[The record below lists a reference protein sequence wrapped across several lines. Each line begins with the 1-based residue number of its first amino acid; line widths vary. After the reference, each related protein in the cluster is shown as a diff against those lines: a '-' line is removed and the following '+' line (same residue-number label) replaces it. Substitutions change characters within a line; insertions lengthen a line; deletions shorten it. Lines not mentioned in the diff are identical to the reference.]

1 LELFEKFMNH
11 LQNYSIMS
19 ILERLLLPSLHIAE
33 CEGVTA
39 SSTTENTEVDSA
51 EGIDNA
57 NTTSVI
63 SLCSWGENIDIITL
77 LVDKLVEDNTPDS
90 VLATHSSDLLV
101 SRVHQAPLTS
111 PILQHLSSGK
121 VLQKIVRKSSVLSDS
136 EEFTSHDNG
145 MTRALFLLESIVLQL
160 GGFGCVPPVD
170 ASLSLSF
177 TYPNS
182 YSSPQ
187 TTTALSPAQ
196 ENGSVVSN
204 CIENNPAEA
213 AESKPSCSV
222 ANSNDLISL
231 LPDSLSRWDSF
242 LTHETTKSWQ
252 VINQIG
258 QVIPMVGLSRLRI
271 VRLIE
276 ALVLLA
282 HPIVDEQLV
291 KANSIRICLDLF
303 FAFEWCSMLHQSVA
317 NLLVHGKIKT

>member
-1 LELFEKFMNH
+1 
-11 LQNYSIMS
+11 
-19 ILERLLLPSLHIAE
+19 
-33 CEGVTA
+33 
-39 SSTTENTEVDSA
+39 
-51 EGIDNA
+51 
-57 NTTSVI
+57 
-63 SLCSWGENIDIITL
+63 
-77 LVDKLVEDNTPDS
+77 VEDNTPDS
-90 VLATHSSDLLV
+90 VLATHSSELLV

-111 PILQHLSSGK
+111 PILQLLSSGK

-177 TYPNS
+177 TFPNS
-182 YSSPQ
+182 FSSPQ
-187 TTTALSPAQ
+187 TTTSQAQ

-204 CIENNPAEA
+204 CIENNPDEA
-213 AESKPSCSV
+213 AEGKPSYSL

-242 LTHETTKSWQ
+242 LTHETTTSWQ

-258 QVIPMVGLSRLRI
+258 QVIPMLGLSRLRI

-317 NLLVHGKIKT
+317 NLLVHGKSKT